1 MRTERT
7 SLCSFDQIF
16 FGQTVGF
23 TLLKTLSIEGLTCS
37 VWLLLNLDVS
47 CVSPNINEVEQRQ
60 KNKKCLKNIRKLLE
74 KMQDSMLHTMSYL
87 EHFPRDLHTQKKDK
101 SHHLFRK
108 SLWTWRC
115 FLQRFSMLTIEV
127 FVIWESKQQLFCK
140 SGFSCFSL
148 VGGGK
153 MNYWMEVVEKPK
165 VLLMFSVHFLRFI
178 TLVSHILFANFC
190 RLLNY
195 QNFFPLLDSHQKH
208 ELKNRQTNHRI
219 YTSWC

>member
-23 TLLKTLSIEGLTCS
+23 TLSKTLSIEGLTCS

-87 EHFPRDLHTQKKDK
+87 EHFPQGITYIEKRQISSFVQKKSVDMMM
-101 SHHLFRK
+101 
-108 SLWTWRC
+108 
-115 FLQRFSMLTIEV
+115 FSA
-127 FVIWESKQQLFCK
+127 
-140 SGFSCFSL
+140 
-148 VGGGK
+148 
-153 MNYWMEVVEKPK
+153 K
-165 VLLMFSVHFLRFI
+165 VLHVDHWSLCYMRIKTTTVLQVRIFLFFI
-178 TLVSHILFANFC
+178 GWWWEDE
-190 RLLNY
+190 
-195 QNFFPLLDSHQKH
+195 LLDGSCGKPQSSVNVFCSFPQVHYIGLTHFVCQF
-208 ELKNRQTNHRI
+208 L
-219 YTSWC
+219 